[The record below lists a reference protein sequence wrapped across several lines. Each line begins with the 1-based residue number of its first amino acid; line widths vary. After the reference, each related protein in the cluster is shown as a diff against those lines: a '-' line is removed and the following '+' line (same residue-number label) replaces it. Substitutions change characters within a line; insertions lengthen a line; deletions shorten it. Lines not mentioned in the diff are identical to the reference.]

1 MTDLMEDDWA
11 SHARR
16 GGDPG
21 ENKAQMSMMFGGE
34 ENAHI
39 LRRSSVGREENW
51 GKCVMEDI

>member
-1 MTDLMEDDWA
+1 MEDDLA

-16 GGDPG
+16 GGVPG
-21 ENKAQMSMMFGGE
+21 ENKAQMSMMFGGK